1 MFAVLAAVV
10 VSLGIGTAGLFL
22 ARAASATVADERVQ
36 RIASEQRDAEESRKT
51 AESLASLQDSNAQ
64 LMARGQAPV
73 VAPPPSAPDSDTLV
87 AATTARVLAA
97 LPQSPDMAAIAQ
109 MVAAA
114 VSAQPTGPSSA
125 QLSTALADYFRV
137 NPPPAG
143 PAGSTGATGAMGAPG
158 ERGEPGRPPT
168 AEEIQ
173 DAVNA
178 YLAQNPPP
186 KGEDGKPPASWTY
199 RDELGGTH
207 TCSRDPGSPDDA
219 ATYTCD

>member
-1 MFAVLAAVV
+1 VFAVLAAVV

-137 NPPPAG
+137 
-143 PAGSTGATGAMGAPG
+143 
-158 ERGEPGRPPT
+158 
-168 AEEIQ
+168 
-173 DAVNA
+173 
-178 YLAQNPPP
+178 
-186 KGEDGKPPASWTY
+186 
-199 RDELGGTH
+199 
-207 TCSRDPGSPDDA
+207 
-219 ATYTCD
+219 